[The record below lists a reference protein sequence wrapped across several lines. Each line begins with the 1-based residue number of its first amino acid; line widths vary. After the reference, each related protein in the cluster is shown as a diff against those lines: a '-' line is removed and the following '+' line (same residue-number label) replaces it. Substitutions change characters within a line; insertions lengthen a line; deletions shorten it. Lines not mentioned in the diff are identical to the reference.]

1 MFISTDA
8 LPATC
13 DFLIVGAGSAGC
25 VLANRL
31 SADPKNRVVLVEAG
45 SRDSSWLIRTPAA
58 VGALMKH
65 PRFNWNFLSTP
76 QPELFGRR
84 IPLPRGRVL
93 GGTSSINGMV
103 YTRGHPLD
111 FDAWAAAG
119 NAGWS
124 YREVLPYF
132 LRSEANGSYAA
143 SEFHNDRGP
152 MSVVSIRPHNP
163 LVDAFVAAARSLGYP
178 RCEDFNGADMDGF
191 GPRQATIRKGRRE
204 SAATAFLHPVSMRP
218 NLTVLTDCFVNRVGI
233 DNHIATGVEL
243 ERGGRTHFI
252 GAERE
257 VILSAG
263 SFGSPALLMHSGVG
277 DKRVLESLGIR
288 TQHHLPAVG
297 RNLEDH
303 VAATIMVRT
312 KSPESYGLSWR
323 ALPRDVRAVFEYL
336 LFRRGALASNVFE
349 AHGFIRTD
357 ASAARPDLQ
366 IIFVPAHRN
375 ASGFPIPF
383 GHGYGINVALLHPK
397 SRGHVT
403 LASADPRDPPLI
415 DPGFL
420 SASQDLSLL
429 IHGLRLARQILATA
443 PFARFGSHEIQP
455 GSEIQSDAE
464 LAEYVR
470 RTCVT
475 VFHPSGTCR
484 MGPDQTAVVD
494 SQLRV
499 KGVSRLR
506 VVDASVFPSLISGN
520 TNAAVIMVAEKA
532 SDLVLGCEPL
542 VARESGAST
551 RSQPQPS
558 LAGGNVAC
566 RILEMNSSASMK

>member
-1 MFISTDA
+1 MAIVSSADV
-8 LPATC
+8 LPTAC

-31 SADPKNRVVLVEAG
+31 SADAKNRVVLVEAG
-45 SRDSSWLIRTPAA
+45 PRDASWLIRTPAA
-58 VGALMKH
+58 VGALVKH
-65 PRFNWNFLSTP
+65 PLFNWNFLSTP
-76 QPELFGRR
+76 QRQLFGRR

-119 NAGWS
+119 NTGWS

-132 LRSEANGSYAA
+132 LRSEANFSYPA
-143 SEFHNDRGP
+143 SEFHSNHGP
-152 MSVVSIRPHNP
+152 MSVTSIQPHNP
-163 LVDAFVAAARSLGYP
+163 LVDLFIAAARSLGYP
-178 RCEDFNGADMDGF
+178 ECDDFNGSSMDGF

-204 SAATAFLHPVSMRP
+204 SAATAFLHPVSTRP
-218 NLTVLTDCFVNRVGI
+218 NLTIVTDCFVNRVVI
-233 DNHIATGVEL
+233 DNLVAKGIEL
-243 ERGGRTHFI
+243 VRDGRTCFI

-277 DKRVLESLGIR
+277 DENALAPLGIR
-288 TQHHLPAVG
+288 VQHHLPAVG

-303 VAATIMVRT
+303 VAATIMMRT
-312 KSPESYGLSWR
+312 RSPESYGLSWR
-323 ALPRDVRAVFEYL
+323 ALPRNIRAVFEYL
-336 LFRRGALASNVFE
+336 VFHRGPIASNVFE
-349 AHGFIRTD
+349 AHGFIRTG
-357 ASAARPDLQ
+357 APAAAPDLQ

-397 SRGHVT
+397 SRGQVM
-403 LASADPRDPPLI
+403 LASADPHDPPLI
-415 DPGFL
+415 DPNFL
-420 SASQDLSLL
+420 SAGEDLPLL
-429 IHGLRLARQILATA
+429 VRGLKLARQILATA
-443 PFARFGSHEIQP
+443 PFERLRSHEIQP
-455 GSEIQSDAE
+455 GAAIQSDAE
-464 LAEYVR
+464 LADYVR

-484 MGPDQTAVVD
+484 MGPDDNAVVD
-494 SQLRV
+494 AQLRV
-499 KGVSRLR
+499 RGVRRLR
-506 VVDASVFPSLISGN
+506 VADASVFPSLISGN

-532 SDLVLGCEPL
+532 SDLVLGSSPL
-542 VARESGAST
+542 AAEECDAPYSD
-551 RSQPQPS
+551 QPQFS
-558 LAGGNVAC
+558 F
-566 RILEMNSSASMK
+566 I